1 MSELRLSR
9 VSASLPSFISSIKN
23 SLSAAHNSSATG
35 ASVTVTMAD
44 DKFILPLR
52 PLIEKRDHPDP
63 LPLEIAQINA
73 QWGSFRDVSEES
85 LRGKIEE
92 EKSKEYTIDE
102 EEGEGAG
109 AELDTTERLDQLYKR
124 RAEIIQFA
132 M

>member
-1 MSELRLSR
+1 
-9 VSASLPSFISSIKN
+9 
-23 SLSAAHNSSATG
+23 
-35 ASVTVTMAD
+35 MAD
-44 DKFILPLR
+44 DKFTLPLR
-52 PLIEKRDHPDP
+52 PLLEKGDRPDP

-73 QWGSFRDVSEES
+73 QWGSFRDVGEES

-92 EKSKEYTIDE
+92 EKSKEYTIE
-102 EEGEGAG
+102 EVEGEGAG

>member
-1 MSELRLSR
+1 
-9 VSASLPSFISSIKN
+9 
-23 SLSAAHNSSATG
+23 
-35 ASVTVTMAD
+35 MAD
-44 DKFILPLR
+44 DKFTLPLR
-52 PLIEKRDHPDP
+52 PLIEKRDRPDP

-73 QWGSFRDVSEES
+73 QWGLFRDVSEES
-85 LRGKIEE
+85 LRAKIEE
-92 EKSKEYTIDE
+92 EKSKEYTTEE

>member
-1 MSELRLSR
+1 
-9 VSASLPSFISSIKN
+9 
-23 SLSAAHNSSATG
+23 
-35 ASVTVTMAD
+35 MAD
-44 DKFILPLR
+44 KFNLPLR
-52 PLIEKRDHPDP
+52 PLIEKRDRPDP

-85 LRGKIEE
+85 LRAKIEE
-92 EKSKEYTIDE
+92 EKSKEYTIE
-102 EEGEGAG
+102 EEEAEGAG